1 MEAAMFIEYRELL
14 QIADSQQRDGLIRW
28 LDREDIPYLIDA
40 KGKPRVL
47 KSEIADRVQKKG
59 IVQRKG
65 A

>member
-1 MEAAMFIEYRELL
+1 MEASMFIDYKELL

-28 LDREDIPYLIDA
+28 LQRSDIPYLIDA

-59 IVQRKG
+59 

>member
-1 MEAAMFIEYRELL
+1 MEASMFIDYKELL
-14 QIADSQQRDGLIRW
+14 QIADSQQKDGLIRW
-28 LDREDIPYLIDA
+28 LQRSGIPYLIDA

-59 IVQRKG
+59 